1 MGVLAEVANAM
12 PAVTT
17 AVHRRCMP
25 AMAVTNDRRQVFGA
39 RLAGPNRRPVR
50 WWRCA

>member
-1 MGVLAEVANAM
+1 MRVLAEVANAM

-17 AVHRRCMP
+17 VVYRRSVP

-39 RLAGPNRRPVR
+39 RLAGPNRRPVSAAALR
-50 WWRCA
+50 